1 VGATF
6 LPPLSGIGNNL
17 AQSLALCA
25 LWILLIAVLWD
36 LFFAVVFFRGNLGV
50 FSAPIGLSTLDY
62 NRWTYRGNLLLYPVL
77 ILLVHFQLHPLRC
90 SACDHW
96 PDAPDSDF
104 RPLIVVSVL
113 AGLVVDLLL

>member
-1 VGATF
+1 MGATF

-17 AQSLALCA
+17 AQSLALRA

-36 LFFAVVFFRGNLGV
+36 LFFRGSFLLRKSRGL
-50 FSAPIGLSTLDY
+50 FCSYWPIHSGLQPL
-62 NRWTYRGNLLLYPVL
+62 TYRGNLLLYRGL
-77 ILLVHFQLHPLRC
+77 ILLLQFQCIRC